1 MRPGPVIAHY
11 MNTDEVGWRFAFII
25 PLSLLAHILLLWA
38 MYGAS
43 FIHAPIKAAETS
55 LAIQLIRTPGESGN
69 IPEALQAEKEPPVP
83 DVRTADKLAR
93 GGQPTSEMLEPRKQ
107 QPAAT
112 RGRAAVT
119 EENAGEEIG
128 APSKAT
134 ASHSGHE
141 EAGKEATQHRPP
153 RVLSS
158 DAASE
163 SKPATAEIQP
173 FSITPIYARKPE
185 YPRRA
190 RRLGIEG
197 KVLLHVLT
205 ALNGVPEKVTVISSS
220 GYPVLDNAAV
230 EAVNDWRF
238 RVRVAAADFQG
249 FPSVDIPINFKLN

>member
-1 MRPGPVIAHY
+1 

-43 FIHAPIKAAETS
+43 FSPSPVKAAETS

-93 GGQPTSEMLEPRKQ
+93 GGQPTSEMLEPRKR

-119 EENAGEEIG
+119 QENVRKETAQHS
-128 APSKAT
+128 PS
-134 ASHSGHE
+134 
-141 EAGKEATQHRPP
+141 

-158 DAASE
+158 DAVSE
-163 SKPATAEIQP
+163 SKPDAAEIPP
-173 FSITPIYARKPE
+173 FSITPIYTRKPE
-185 YPRRA
+185 YPRLA

-205 ALNGVPEKVTVISSS
+205 ALNGVPEMVAVISSS

-238 RVRVAAADFQG
+238 RVRLAVADFQG